1 MDCKH
6 NNTTSAASAPPLSTA
21 GWREWVAL
29 PELGI
34 AHIKAKM
41 DSGART
47 SCIHAFE
54 VEPFEHEGAQ
64 WVRFSVHPDQD
75 STARVITC
83 EAEVVD
89 FRSVTDSGGHKE
101 MRYVIKTIIEFKNM
115 RWPAEFTL
123 TNRDTMKFRMLVGRT
138 TMNGRLTINPSLSY
152 QLSIETEAL

>member
-1 MDCKH
+1 MECLKESSPVA
-6 NNTTSAASAPPLSTA
+6 TEEQKLKIA

-34 AHIKAKM
+34 FRIKAKM
-41 DSGART
+41 DTGART

-54 VEPFEHEGAQ
+54 VEPFERDGAK
-64 WVRFSVHPDQD
+64 WVRFSVHPEQD
-75 STARVITC
+75 NIEHIITC

-89 FRSVTDSGGHKE
+89 FRSVTDSGGHRE
-101 MRYVIKTIIEFKNM
+101 MRYVIKTLIEFKNM

-138 TMNGRLTINPSLSY
+138 TMNGRLVIDPSLSY

>member
-1 MDCKH
+1 MECLKESSPVA
-6 NNTTSAASAPPLSTA
+6 TEEQTLKIA

-34 AHIKAKM
+34 FRIKAKM
-41 DSGART
+41 DTGART

-54 VEPFEHEGAQ
+54 VEPFERDGAK
-64 WVRFSVHPDQD
+64 WVRFSVHPEQD
-75 STARVITC
+75 NIEHIITC

-89 FRSVTDSGGHKE
+89 FRSVTDSGGHRE
-101 MRYVIKTIIEFKNM
+101 MRYVIKTLIEFKNM

-138 TMNGRLTINPSLSY
+138 TMNGRLVIDPSLSY

>member
-1 MDCKH
+1 MECLKESSPVA
-6 NNTTSAASAPPLSTA
+6 TEEQKLKIA

-34 AHIKAKM
+34 FRIKAKM
-41 DSGART
+41 DTGART

-54 VEPFEHEGAQ
+54 VEPFERDGAK
-64 WVRFSVHPDQD
+64 WVRFSVHPEQD
-75 STARVITC
+75 TIEHIITC

-89 FRSVTDSGGHKE
+89 FRSVTDSGGHRE
-101 MRYVIKTIIEFKNM
+101 MRYVIKTLIEFKNM

-138 TMNGRLTINPSLSY
+138 TMNGRLVIDPSLSY